1 MNKDIV
7 LELYTNPAMPSCC
20 PEMKICK
27 YCGVCKGH
35 AYCVCIKGID
45 YKNGY

>member
-1 MNKDIV
+1 MNKDVV
-7 LELYTNPAMPSCC
+7 LELRTNPAMPSCC